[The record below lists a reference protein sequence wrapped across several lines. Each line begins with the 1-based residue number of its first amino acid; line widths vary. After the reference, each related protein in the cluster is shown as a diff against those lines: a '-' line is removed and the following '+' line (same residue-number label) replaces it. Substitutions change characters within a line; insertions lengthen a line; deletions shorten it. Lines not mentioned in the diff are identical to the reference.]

1 MTPVRY
7 IHACLLLCLCLTG
20 TVGHA
25 APPSSTATLQ
35 LFLTGSESGLDPA
48 TSSDLVS
55 MSLNENLFDPL
66 LHYDYLARPVK
77 LQGNTAALPEID
89 ASGLTYTFRLKPGVW
104 FTPDPAF
111 KGQPR
116 ELVAQDYMYSIKR
129 LYDPGLKSP
138 WLFMFEGKLLG
149 DQALRDSA
157 KSGKFE
163 IDTPIPGLQA
173 LDRYTLRI
181 RLQAPEPNM
190 LYYLAT
196 TASAALARE
205 VVSAY
210 GQEIGNHP
218 VGTGPFQ
225 IGQWRRSHQI
235 ELLANPKYHLTGDS
249 VQVPGGQTAAQT
261 IARQLAGQRLPRVAR
276 IEIKIMEEPQT
287 RLLSFLQGKF
297 DVLEQ
302 LPPALSHMVMQGDQL
317 KPGLSHLQL
326 QRFTPLQTYYM
337 WMNMA
342 DPVLGGTT
350 PDKIALRRAI
360 SMSYNR
366 AEDLRERERG
376 LAIAAQS
383 PLPPNVIGFDPGYRG
398 HQRYDPQL
406 ANTLLDKYGYGQR
419 DSDGMR
425 KLPDGNKLTLTM
437 HSITASEGR
446 LRDEVWRKSLQQIGL
461 RVVFKT
467 DKKSEIIKASRLGQV
482 QMFETNWIADFP
494 DGENFLQLLYGPNQ
508 GRANYARFNLPEF
521 NQRYEQARRLAPGP
535 ERLRLY
541 REMSQLIDGYAPWV
555 LRMHPI
561 SLDLVQPWV
570 KNYLR
575 HPVELTNWRY
585 LERTEKI
592 NAR

>member
-1 MTPVRY
+1 MKRIRIIRT
-7 IHACLLLCLCLTG
+7 CLLLCLCLTS
-20 TVGHA
+20 TLGHA
-25 APPSSTATLQ
+25 AHPTASDTLH

-48 TSSDLVS
+48 TASDLVS

-66 LHYDYLARPVK
+66 LHYDYLARPIK
-77 LQGNTAALPEID
+77 LQGNTAALPQID
-89 ASGLTYTFRLKPGVW
+89 ADGLTYTFHLKPGVW

-111 KGQPR
+111 KGQAR
-116 ELVAQDYMYSIKR
+116 ELVAQDYVYSIKR
-129 LYDPGLKSP
+129 LYDPTLKSP

-163 IDTPIPGLQA
+163 IDTDVPGLQA
-173 LDRYTLRI
+173 LDRHTLRI

-196 TASAALARE
+196 TASAAMARE
-205 VVSAY
+205 VVAAY
-210 GQEIGNHP
+210 GQQVGNHP
-218 VGTGPFQ
+218 VGTGPYQ
-225 IGQWRRSHQI
+225 MGQWQHSHQI
-235 ELLANPKYHLTGDS
+235 ELLANPKYHLNGDS
-249 VQVPGGQTAAQT
+249 VQAPTGQPIAQT

-287 RLLSFLQGKF
+287 RLLSFLQGEF
-297 DVLEQ
+297 DCLEQ
-302 LPPALSHMVMQGDQL
+302 LPPALSHLVMQGDQL
-317 KPGLSHLQL
+317 KPKLSHLQL
-326 QRFTPLQTYYM
+326 HRFTPLQTYYM

-342 DPVLGGTT
+342 DPVLGDYT

-360 SMSYNR
+360 SMSYDR
-366 AEDLRERERG
+366 AEDLRELEHG
-376 LAIAAQS
+376 LALVAQS
-383 PLPPNVIGFDPGYRG
+383 PLPPDVVGFDPAYRG
-398 HQRYDPQL
+398 YQRYDPQL
-406 ANTLLDKYGYGQR
+406 ANTLLDKYGYTGR
-419 DSDGMR
+419 DRDGMR
-425 KLPDGNKLTLTM
+425 TLPDGKKLTLTM

-446 LRDEVWRKSLQQIGL
+446 LRDEVWRKSLQKIGL

-585 LERTEKI
+585 LERSDKV
-592 NAR
+592 NVR